1 MATFTLN
8 INSITAIEPLIG
20 SEVVTSFTC
29 YTSSAM
35 DINAE
40 IGDTI
45 QLTASGADTYL
56 WTPST
61 YLSATTGSVV
71 DAIPLTN
78 ITYSVQGT
86 TGGCSSIQTI
96 SITVNPLPIAGY
108 TYVDNGFGSLSFTD
122 ASLNA
127 TAWDWNFGD
136 SSGTSTV
143 ASPDYTY
150 LADGNYTITQVVS
163 NNCGSDTASLTINVI
178 VTNILSVTAN
188 SSIEVYPNP
197 SNGHF
202 NIKYSSSSNDN
213 FTISIINVT
222 GEIVLSKEYSV
233 NASSM
238 VIPVDIAK
246 LAKGIYQ
253 IKLNNGEEVLK
264 ARILID
270 RY

>member
-1 MATFTLN
+1 
-8 INSITAIEPLIG
+8 
-20 SEVVTSFTC
+20 
-29 YTSSAM
+29 
-35 DINAE
+35 
-40 IGDTI
+40 
-45 QLTASGADTYL
+45 
-56 WTPST
+56 
-61 YLSATTGSVV
+61 
-71 DAIPLTN
+71 
-78 ITYSVQGT
+78 
-86 TGGCSSIQTI
+86 
-96 SITVNPLPIAGY
+96 
-108 TYVDNGFGSLSFTD
+108 
-122 ASLNA
+122 
-127 TAWDWNFGD
+127 
-136 SSGTSTV
+136 
-143 ASPDYTY
+143 
-150 LADGNYTITQVVS
+150 
-163 NNCGSDTASLTINVI
+163 
-178 VTNILSVTAN
+178 
-188 SSIEVYPNP
+188 NP